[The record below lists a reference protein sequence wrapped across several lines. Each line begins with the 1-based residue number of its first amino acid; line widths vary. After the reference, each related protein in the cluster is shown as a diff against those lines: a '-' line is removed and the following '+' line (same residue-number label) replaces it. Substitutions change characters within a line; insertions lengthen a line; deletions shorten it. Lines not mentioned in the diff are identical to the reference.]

1 MIEIGPI
8 EQQLVKQAVREG
20 KPIPERIQNAPE
32 LQTGLGLYLEAFLD
46 LDSERSNAF
55 GPGRI
60 PLSKIFEYAACYQ
73 FDTEQTED
81 LVYLIR
87 EIDKAHVAKL
97 ISKNKTASNIDKGKQ
112 NQKRRR
118 N

>member
-32 LQTGLGLYLEAFLD
+32 LRPGLALYLEAFLE

-55 GPGRI
+55 GPERI
-60 PLSKIFEYAACYQ
+60 PLIRIFDYAACYD
-73 FDTEQTED
+73 FDAEQTED
-81 LVYLIR
+81 LVYLVR
-87 EIDKAHVAKL
+87 EMDKAHVAKL
-97 ISKNKTASNIDKGKQ
+97 ISKNKSINNIDKGKH

-118 N
+118 K